1 MIIKKNSTR
10 IIGIDFGL
18 ARLGLAMSDESKI
31 IAMSMETMTA
41 EKKSERTVAKLINL
55 LSAHQQSTGYTIDSI
70 VIGLPL
76 MMSGKKG
83 LLADEVLHF
92 VSLLSQA
99 ISAPILT
106 WDERLT
112 SVQAD
117 RSLREG
123 NFSRKKRAQ
132 KSDAVAAVIILQNY
146 LDFRIRDG
154 EIKMELENDDRDD
167 LQFPL

>member
-1 MIIKKNSTR
+1 MLPKQQRTR

-18 ARLGLAMSDESKI
+18 ARIGLSMSDESKI
-31 IAMSMETMTA
+31 IAMSLETMKA
-41 EKKSERTVAKLINL
+41 EKKSEFTVSKLINL
-55 LSAHQQSTGYTIDSI
+55 LNLHQKTCGYAIESI

-76 MMSGKKG
+76 MMSGKHG
-83 LLADEVLHF
+83 LLADEVQHF
-92 VSLLSQA
+92 VALLSKA
-99 ISAPILT
+99 ISVPIIT

-146 LDFRIRDG
+146 LDFRIRDI
-154 EIKMELENDDRDD
+154 ERKELEIGHE
-167 LQFPL
+167 